1 MRIYNIGETLV
12 SRKEDL
18 SIFDLKISEEAKQIA
33 AKYGYLPYMIERYM
47 MLFGSREELFDFL
60 DSVEKGI
67 KRTLRCNTLVLND
80 CNVLTTRLGQKGV
93 FLQKISWLPHGFFVM
108 EGEEKVGKLEEY
120 LFGYYYIQRQGSMLA
135 SYVLSPRKGEI
146 VADLASAPG
155 GKTTH
160 LAQIMNNTG
169 IIFSIE
175 KNPVRARSLIAN
187 IQRMRVINSV
197 VIVKDILSLSFSSFF
212 DKALLDAPCTG
223 EGLLPI
229 LRERKTSKTIEDL
242 MIMSELQVKLLNK
255 ALDMVSPGG
264 TLLYSTCSIAPE
276 ENEFV
281 IHKVLGERDDFSIIS
296 TRWHNVGSPGLEEF
310 NKVVFT
316 SEMRKCLRLYPHKD
330 GSEGFFL
337 CLLRRE

>member
-1 MRIYNIGETLV
+1 
-12 SRKEDL
+12 
-18 SIFDLKISEEAKQIA
+18 
-33 AKYGYLPYMIERYM
+33 MIERYM
-47 MLFGSREELFDFL
+47 MLFGSKEVLFDFL

-67 KRTLRCNTLVLND
+67 KRTLRCNTLALND
-80 CNVLTTRLGQKGV
+80 CNSISSRLEQKGI
-93 FLQKISWLPHGFFVM
+93 FLKKISWLPHGFYIVI
-108 EGEEKVGKLEEY
+108 GEEKIGKLEEY

-135 SYVLSPRKGEI
+135 SYVLSPKKGEV

-187 IQRMRVINSV
+187 IQRMRVINSI
-197 VIVKDILSLSFSSFF
+197 VIVRDILSLSFSSFF
-212 DKALLDAPCTG
+212 DRALLDAPCTG

-229 LRERKTSKTIEDL
+229 LHERKTSKTIEDL
-242 MIMSELQVKLLNK
+242 IVMSELQVRLLNK
-255 ALDMVSPGG
+255 ALDMVKPRGIV
-264 TLLYSTCSIAPE
+264 LYSTCSIAPE

-281 IHKVLGERDDFSIIS
+281 IHKVLEERDDFSIMK
-296 TRWHNVGSPGLEEF
+296 TRWYDIGSPGLEEF

-316 SEMRKCLRLYPHKD
+316 SEMRNCLRLYPHKD
-330 GSEGFFL
+330 GTEGFFL